1 MDEEDEE
8 YYDQPQKNQ
17 TPLIIGGIVGGVL
30 VLIILLALVASTK
43 DEPVEDDSTDYASG
57 GSGIDER
64 ALDKEAKDHM
74 SNAQKYYR
82 KMMSGS
88 NPSQRKSDQNMAL
101 AEVDN
106 AIAKW
111 TQLHSIHQDYT
122 GIEHDIELANR
133 LRIDIMRSGQW

>member
-8 YYDQPQKNQ
+8 DYYDQPQKNQ

-43 DEPVEDDSTDYASG
+43 DEPIVEESTESSS

-64 ALDKEAKDHM
+64 ALDVEAKDHM
-74 SNAQKYYR
+74 SSAQKYYR

-106 AIAKW
+106 AIQKW
-111 TQLHSIHQDYT
+111 TKLHSIHPDYT